1 MAKIWD
7 AAFRI
12 DTNPYVVSG
21 ARHGRPLSNTALLQL
36 MRGMGYGA
44 NGERGDYVPHGFRSS
59 FRDWSGEVSSF
70 PRDVAE
76 MDLAHVIENKVEAA
90 YRRGDL
96 FEKRRLMMEAWADY
110 LNSANR
116 VADVIPL
123 RNQR

>member
-1 MAKIWD
+1 MKMGIALSTLAL
-7 AAFRI
+7 AA
-12 DTNPYVVSG
+12 
-21 ARHGRPLSNTALLQL
+21 AAL
-36 MRGMGYGA
+36 
-44 NGERGDYVPHGFRSS
+44 
-59 FRDWSGEVSSF
+59 
-70 PRDVAE
+70 AE
-76 MDLAHVIENKVEAA
+76 SPSCPADQALEA